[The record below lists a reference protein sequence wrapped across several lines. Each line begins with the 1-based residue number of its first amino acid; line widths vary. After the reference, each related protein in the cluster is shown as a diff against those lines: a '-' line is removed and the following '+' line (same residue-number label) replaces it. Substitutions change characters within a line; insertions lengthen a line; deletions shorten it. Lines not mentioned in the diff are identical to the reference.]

1 MRRSPA
7 KITIGLVL
15 LASLMG
21 SPLAEGRSKK
31 DQERA
36 RALLKGAS
44 KALALNTARK
54 LAALLPRL
62 LERFRAQREEL
73 LARGGG
79 SAYPQDGLA
88 TLLDSTESSLEK
100 ELRKSELAPMRA
112 YVQEVFATAR
122 HDLGL
127 SNRTAFVPPPASRV
141 AFASFQLAPKEPAV
155 SSARLDRSVAEPVLD
170 WVFAFMEDLG
180 RRAKGN
186 DLTLDLCLVSVPDG
200 AVISLHVKG
209 EKEIYKE
216 KTDAPLRNL
225 FRGKYVYQARKGK
238 VSIECEDC
246 SADLWDKRQPVLNCN
261 FDERL
266 CLVREGWPKS
276 CRGR

>member
-7 KITIGLVL
+7 KVIIGLVV

-21 SPLAEGRSKK
+21 SPLAGGRSEN
-31 DQERA
+31 QERA
-36 RALLKGAS
+36 RQLLKGAS

-62 LERFRAQREEL
+62 LESFRAQREEL

-88 TLLDSTESSLEK
+88 TLLDTTESSLEK

-122 HDLGL
+122 ADLGL
-127 SNRTAFVPPPASRV
+127 PSRTAIVSPAAPRV
-141 AFASFQLAPKEPAV
+141 ALASFRLAPKEPSA
-155 SSARLDRSVAEPVLD
+155 SGARLDRSLVDKVTDGLM
-170 WVFAFMEDLG
+170 AFMEDLR
-180 RRAKGN
+180 RRAEGN
-186 DLTLDLCLVSVPDG
+186 DFTLDLCLVSVPDG
-200 AVISLHVKG
+200 VFISLHVKD
-209 EKEIYKE
+209 EKEIYQG
-216 KTDAPLRNL
+216 KTNGRLPSL
-225 FRGKYVYQARKGK
+225 FRGKYIYQVRKK
-238 VSIECEDC
+238 RKIVIEGG
-246 SADLWDKRQPVLNCN
+246 AVDLWSTRQPVLECDL
-261 FDERL
+261 DEGL
-266 CLVREGWPKS
+266 CFVREGWPAS